1 MKKLFIVF
9 LLSLFASSCS
19 KNSFVLKGE
28 ISGAKQ
34 GEKICLVYPILKDGV
49 WYMRELESEVIDE
62 EFIFEGE
69 LDATTFAYITF
80 ENMDEVDLFIEPRRM
95 TISLERDRPYAY
107 TMRGVS
113 VWQQQQECREFLGDM
128 PRMIY
133 EKLRDVQMLNEEWM
147 KAYETKSEFA
157 DSLMREFY
165 SAVQEYKALADKELS
180 LKLEFIKS
188 HPKSVIIPY
197 LLYEMAGAQYAD
209 ISTIHSTYES
219 LSEQNKNS
227 LLGRMAKRKIDI
239 ISVDTGGAVGD
250 KAYDFNRCGV
260 DGKSV
265 QMADI
270 LADGEYLLLDFWA
283 SWCQPCL
290 QQIPNV
296 QQVYEKY
303 HPKGLNIIGI
313 SSDDDTKAWR
323 AAIDRYNLSSYPQ
336 VLNEKPTDGDDRLLF
351 EKFENIA
358 DRYEVDAIPCFILI
372 DSTGEIVARW
382 QHFSE
387 EIFSY
392 LDTLL
397 TK

>member
-1 MKKLFIVF
+1 MKKLLIVA

-19 KNSFVLKGE
+19 EDSFVLKGE

-34 GEKICLVYPILKDGV
+34 GEKISLVYPILKDGV
-49 WYMRELESEVIDE
+49 WYERELESVVVDE
-62 EFIFEGE
+62 KFIFEGE
-69 LDATTFAYITF
+69 LNATTNAYLLF
-80 ENMDEVDLFIEPRRM
+80 ENMDEVYLFIEPRRM
-95 TISLERDRPYAY
+95 TISMERGRPYDY
-107 TMRGVS
+107 SMRGLS
-113 VWQQQQECREFLGDM
+113 VWPQQKECREFLGDM
-128 PRMIY
+128 PRLIY
-133 EKLRDVQMLNEEWM
+133 EKSRDVQTLNEEWM
-147 KAYETKSEFA
+147 KAYETKSESA
-157 DSLMREFY
+157 DSLMQEFY
-165 SAVQEYKALADKELS
+165 SVVRDYKILAAKELD
-180 LKLEFIKS
+180 LRLEFIKS
-188 HPKSVIIPY
+188 HPENAISPY
-197 LLYEMAGAQYAD
+197 LLYGVAGAQHAD
-209 ISTIHSTYES
+209 VSTILSIYES

-227 LLGRMAKRKIDI
+227 LLGQMAKRKIDI

-250 KAYDFNRCGV
+250 KAFDFNRCGV

-265 QMADI
+265 QMADV

-296 QQVYEKY
+296 RRVYEKY
-303 HPKGLNIIGI
+303 HPKGLNIIGV
-313 SSDDDTKAWR
+313 SSDEDEQAWR
-323 AAIDRYNLSSYPQ
+323 AAIEKYNLSSYPQ
-336 VLNEKPTDGDDRLLF
+336 VLSVSPTAGDDRLLF
-351 EKFENIA
+351 EEFENIA

-392 LDTLL
+392 LETLL

>member
-1 MKKLFIVF
+1 M
-9 LLSLFASSCS
+9 
-19 KNSFVLKGE
+19 LKGE

-34 GEKICLVYPILKDGV
+34 GEKISLVYPILKDGV
-49 WYMRELESEVIDE
+49 WYERELESVVVDE
-62 EFIFEGE
+62 KFIFEGE
-69 LDATTFAYITF
+69 LNATTNAYLLF

-95 TISLERDRPYAY
+95 TISMERGRPYDY
-107 TMRGVS
+107 SMRGLS
-113 VWQQQQECREFLGDM
+113 VWPQQKECREFLGDM
-128 PRMIY
+128 PRLIY
-133 EKLRDVQMLNEEWM
+133 EKTRDVQTLNEEWM
-147 KAYETKSEFA
+147 KAYEMKLESA
-157 DSLMREFY
+157 DSLMQEFY
-165 SAVQEYKALADKELS
+165 SVVRDYKTLAAKELD
-180 LKLEFIKS
+180 LRLEFIKS
-188 HPKSVIIPY
+188 HPENAISPY
-197 LLYEMAGAQYAD
+197 LLYGVAGAQHAD
-209 ISTIHSTYES
+209 VSTILSIYES

-250 KAYDFNRCGV
+250 KAFDFNRCDV

-265 QMADI
+265 QMAEV

-296 QQVYEKY
+296 RRVYEKY
-303 HPKGLNIIGI
+303 RPKGLNIIGV
-313 SSDDDTKAWR
+313 SSDEDVQEWR
-323 AAIDRYNLSSYPQ
+323 AAIEKYNLFSYPQ
-336 VLNEKPTDGDDRLLF
+336 VLSEEPTAGDDRLLF
-351 EKFENIA
+351 EEFENIA

-372 DSTGEIVARW
+372 DSAGEIVARW

>member
-1 MKKLFIVF
+1 MKKLLIVA

-19 KNSFVLKGE
+19 EDSFELKGE
-28 ISGAKQ
+28 ISGARQ
-34 GEKICLVYPILKDGV
+34 GEKISLVYPILKDGV
-49 WYMRELESEVIDE
+49 WYERELESVVVDE
-62 EFIFEGE
+62 KFIFEGE
-69 LDATTFAYITF
+69 LNAITNAYLLF
-80 ENMDEVDLFIEPRRM
+80 ENMDEVYLFIEPRRM
-95 TISLERDRPYAY
+95 TISMERGRPYDY
-107 TMRGVS
+107 SMRGLS
-113 VWQQQQECREFLGDM
+113 VWPQQKECREFLGDM
-128 PRMIY
+128 PRLIY
-133 EKLRDVQMLNEEWM
+133 EKSRDVQTLNEEWM
-147 KAYETKSEFA
+147 KAYEMKSESA
-157 DSLMREFY
+157 DSLMQEFY
-165 SAVQEYKALADKELS
+165 SVVRDYKTLAAKELD
-180 LKLEFIKS
+180 LRLEFIKS
-188 HPKSVIIPY
+188 HPENAISPY
-197 LLYEMAGAQYAD
+197 LLYGVAGAQHAD
-209 ISTIHSTYES
+209 VSTILSIYES

-250 KAYDFNRCGV
+250 KAFDFNRCGV

-265 QMADI
+265 QMADV

-296 QQVYEKY
+296 RRAYEKY
-303 HPKGLNIIGI
+303 HPKGLNIIGV
-313 SSDDDTKAWR
+313 SSDEDEQAWR
-323 AAIDRYNLSSYPQ
+323 AAIEKYNLSSYPQ
-336 VLNEKPTDGDDRLLF
+336 VLSVSPTAGDDRLLF
-351 EKFENIA
+351 EEFENIA

-372 DSTGEIVARW
+372 DSAGEIVARW

>member
-1 MKKLFIVF
+1 MKKLLIVT

-19 KNSFVLKGE
+19 GDSFVLKGE
-28 ISGAKQ
+28 ISGARS
-34 GEKICLVYPILKDGV
+34 GEKISLVYPILKDGV
-49 WYMRELESEVIDE
+49 WYERELETEVIDGK
-62 EFIFEGE
+62 FIFEGE
-69 LDATTFAYITF
+69 LNATTNAYLLF

-95 TISLERDRPYAY
+95 TISIERERPYAY
-107 TMRGVS
+107 YMRGLG
-113 VWQQQQECREFLGDM
+113 VWQQQKECREFLGDM
-128 PRMIY
+128 PRLIY
-133 EKLRDVQMLNEEWM
+133 EKTRDVQTLNEEWM
-147 KAYETKSEFA
+147 KAYEMRLESA
-157 DSLMREFY
+157 DSLMKAFY
-165 SAVQEYKALADKELS
+165 STVQEYKALAAKGLG

-188 HPKSVIIPY
+188 HSENAISPY
-197 LLYEMAGAQYAD
+197 LLYEVADAHHAD
-209 ISTIHSTYES
+209 ISTIHSVYES

-250 KAYDFNRCGV
+250 NAFDFNRCDV

-265 QMADI
+265 QMVDI

-296 QQVYEKY
+296 RRAYEKY
-303 HPKGLNIIGI
+303 HPKGLNIIGV
-313 SSDDDTKAWR
+313 SSDEDEQAWR
-323 AAIDRYNLSSYPQ
+323 AAIEKYNLSSYPQ
-336 VLNEKPTDGDDRLLF
+336 VLSVSPTAGDDRLLF
-351 EKFENIA
+351 EEFENIA

-372 DSTGEIVARW
+372 DSAGEIVACW

>member
-1 MKKLFIVF
+1 MKKLLIVT

-19 KNSFVLKGE
+19 EDSFVLKGE
-28 ISGAKQ
+28 ILGAKQ
-34 GEKICLVYPILKDGV
+34 GEKISLVYPKLRNGV
-49 WYMRELESEVIDE
+49 WYERELESVVVDE
-62 EFIFEGE
+62 KFIFKGE
-69 LDATTFAYITF
+69 LYATTNAYFLF

-95 TISLERDRPYAY
+95 TISIERERPYAY
-107 TMRGVS
+107 YMRGLG
-113 VWQQQQECREFLGDM
+113 VWQQQKECREFLGDM
-128 PRMIY
+128 PRLIY
-133 EKLRDVQMLNEEWM
+133 EKTRDVQTLNEEWM
-147 KAYETKSEFA
+147 KAYEMRLESA
-157 DSLMREFY
+157 DSLMKAFY
-165 SAVQEYKALADKELS
+165 STVQEYKALAAKGLG

-188 HPKSVIIPY
+188 HSENAISPY
-197 LLYEMAGAQYAD
+197 LLYEVADAHHAD
-209 ISTIHSTYES
+209 ISTIHSVYES

-250 KAYDFNRCGV
+250 KAFDFNRCSV

-265 QMADI
+265 QMAEV

-296 QQVYEKY
+296 RRAYEKY
-303 HPKGLNIIGI
+303 HLKGLNIIGV
-313 SSDDDTKAWR
+313 SSDEDVQEWR
-323 AAIDRYNLSSYPQ
+323 AAIEKYNLFSYPQ
-336 VLNEKPTDGDDRLLF
+336 VLSEEPTAGDDRLLF
-351 EKFENIA
+351 EEFENIA

-372 DSTGEIVARW
+372 DSAGEIVARW

-392 LDTLL
+392 LETLL

>member
-1 MKKLFIVF
+1 MKKLFIVS

-19 KNSFVLKGE
+19 KDSFVLKGE

-49 WYMRELESEVIDE
+49 WYKRELESEVIDE
-62 EFIFEGE
+62 KFIFEGE

-80 ENMDEVDLFIEPRRM
+80 ENMDEVDLFIEPRRI
-95 TISLERDRPYAY
+95 TISMERDRPYAY
-107 TMRGVS
+107 EMRGLS
-113 VWQQQQECREFLGDM
+113 VWQQQKECREFLGDM

-133 EKLRDVQMLNEEWM
+133 EKSRDVQMLNKEWM
-147 KAYETKSEFA
+147 TAYEMKSESA

-165 SAVQEYKALADKELS
+165 SAVQEYKTLADKELS

-188 HPKSVIIPY
+188 HPKNVVVLY
-197 LLYEMAGAQYAD
+197 LLYEVADAQHTD
-209 ISTIHSTYES
+209 ISTIYSTYES

-227 LLGRMAKRKIDI
+227 LLGQMVKRKIDI
-239 ISVDTGGAVGD
+239 ISADTGGVVGD
-250 KAYDFNRCGV
+250 RAFDFNCCGV

-296 QQVYEKY
+296 RRVYEKY
-303 HPKGLNIIGI
+303 HPMGLNVIGI
-313 SSDDDTKAWR
+313 SSDEDKQAWR

-336 VLNEKPTDGDDRLLF
+336 VLSEKPTDGDDRLLF
-351 EKFENIA
+351 EEFENIA

-372 DSTGEIVARW
+372 DSTGKIVARW

>member
-1 MKKLFIVF
+1 MKNLLIVA

-19 KNSFVLKGE
+19 EDSFVLKGE
-28 ISGAKQ
+28 ISGARQ
-34 GEKICLVYPILKDGV
+34 GEKISLVYPILKDGV
-49 WYMRELESEVIDE
+49 WYERELEAAVVDGT
-62 EFIFEGE
+62 FIFEGE
-69 LDATTFAYITF
+69 LNATTNAYLLF

-95 TISLERDRPYAY
+95 IISLERGRPYDY
-107 TMRGVS
+107 SMRGLS
-113 VWQQQQECREFLGDM
+113 VWPQQKECREFLGDM
-128 PRMIY
+128 PRLIY
-133 EKLRDVQMLNEEWM
+133 EKSRDVQTLNEEWM
-147 KAYETKSEFA
+147 RAYETKSESA
-157 DSLMREFY
+157 DSLMKAFY
-165 SAVQEYKALADKELS
+165 STVQEYKALAAKELD
-180 LKLEFIKS
+180 LRLEFIKS
-188 HPKSVIIPY
+188 YPENAISPY
-197 LLYEMAGAQYAD
+197 LLYGVAGSQHAD
-209 ISTIHSTYES
+209 VSTILSIYES

-250 KAYDFNRCGV
+250 KAFDFNRCGV

-265 QMADI
+265 QMAEV

-296 QQVYEKY
+296 RRAYEKY
-303 HPKGLNIIGI
+303 HPNGLNIIGV
-313 SSDDDTKAWR
+313 SSDEDEQAWR
-323 AAIDRYNLSSYPQ
+323 AAIEKYNLSSYPQ
-336 VLNEKPTDGDDRLLF
+336 VLSVSPTAGDDRLLF
-351 EKFENIA
+351 EEFENIA

>member
-1 MKKLFIVF
+1 MKNLLIVA

-19 KNSFVLKGE
+19 EDSFVLKGE

-34 GEKICLVYPILKDGV
+34 GEKISLVYPILKDGV
-49 WYMRELESEVIDE
+49 WYERELESVVVDE
-62 EFIFEGE
+62 KFIFEGE
-69 LDATTFAYITF
+69 LNATTNAYLLF

-95 TISLERDRPYAY
+95 TISMERGHPYDY
-107 TMRGVS
+107 SMRGLS
-113 VWQQQQECREFLGDM
+113 VWPQQKECREFLGDM
-128 PRMIY
+128 PRLIY
-133 EKLRDVQMLNEEWM
+133 EKSRDVQTLNEEWM
-147 KAYETKSEFA
+147 KAYEMKSESA
-157 DSLMREFY
+157 DSLMQEFY
-165 SAVQEYKALADKELS
+165 SVVRDYKTLAAKELD
-180 LKLEFIKS
+180 LRLEFIKS
-188 HPKSVIIPY
+188 YPENAISPY
-197 LLYEMAGAQYAD
+197 LLYGVAGAQHAD
-209 ISTIHSTYES
+209 VSTILSIYES

-239 ISVDTGGAVGD
+239 ISVDMGGAVGD
-250 KAYDFNRCGV
+250 KAFDFNRCDV

-265 QMADI
+265 QMAEV

-290 QQIPNV
+290 QQIPDV
-296 QQVYEKY
+296 RRAYEKY
-303 HPKGLNIIGI
+303 HLKGLNIIGV
-313 SSDDDTKAWR
+313 SSDEDEQAWR
-323 AAIDRYNLSSYPQ
+323 AAIEKYNLSSYPQ
-336 VLNEKPTDGDDRLLF
+336 VLSVSPTAGDDRLLF
-351 EKFENIA
+351 EEFENIA

-372 DSTGEIVARW
+372 DSAGEIVARW

>member
-1 MKKLFIVF
+1 MKKLLIVT

-19 KNSFVLKGE
+19 GDSFVLKGE
-28 ISGAKQ
+28 ILGAKQ
-34 GEKICLVYPILKDGV
+34 GEKISLVYPILKDGV
-49 WYMRELESEVIDE
+49 WYERELESVVVDE
-62 EFIFEGE
+62 KFIFEGE
-69 LDATTFAYITF
+69 LNATTNAYLLF

-95 TISLERDRPYAY
+95 TISMERGRPYDY
-107 TMRGVS
+107 SMRGLS
-113 VWQQQQECREFLGDM
+113 VWPQQKECREFLGDM
-128 PRMIY
+128 PRLIY
-133 EKLRDVQMLNEEWM
+133 EKSRDVQTLNEEWM
-147 KAYETKSEFA
+147 RAYETKSESA
-157 DSLMREFY
+157 DSLMQEFY
-165 SAVQEYKALADKELS
+165 SVVRDYKTLAAKELD
-180 LKLEFIKS
+180 LRLEFIKS
-188 HPKSVIIPY
+188 HPENAISPY
-197 LLYEMAGAQYAD
+197 LLYGVAGAQHAD
-209 ISTIHSTYES
+209 VSTILSIYES

-227 LLGRMAKRKIDI
+227 ILGQMAKRKIDI

-250 KAYDFNRCGV
+250 NAFDFSRCDV

-265 QMADI
+265 QMAEV

-290 QQIPNV
+290 QQIPDV

-303 HPKGLNIIGI
+303 HPKGLNIIGV
-313 SSDDDTKAWR
+313 SSDEDEQAWR
-323 AAIDRYNLSSYPQ
+323 AAIEKYNLSSYPQ
-336 VLNEKPTDGDDRLLF
+336 VLSVSPTAGDDRLLF
-351 EKFENIA
+351 EEFENIA